1 MADVNHVTDVANN
14 NSGGIAGQTVAEY
27 LRALSAGSAAP
38 GGGSAAALAGALA
51 AALCAMAAKLTLK
64 HLTDPSI
71 RQLMSAAAMDADA
84 LVNRLMSFADQ
95 DACAYI
101 QVMAAY
107 RLPGDSEGDRRS
119 RSSAIQS
126 ALQTATAVPME
137 TLQALSDTVH
147 PLQIVLDNGNIH
159 CRDDAGVALRLLR
172 CAAQSTAAN
181 IRANL
186 KLLSGHYPA
195 SEIQNTFIRISS
207 EITKCLV
214 DLNHRHFEEDTP

>member
-1 MADVNHVTDVANN
+1 MADVNHVTDIANK
-14 NSGGIAGQTVAEY
+14 NSGGVAGQTVAEY

-38 GGGSAAALAGALA
+38 GGGSAAAFAGALA

-64 HLTDPSI
+64 RLTDPSI
-71 RQLMSAAAMDADA
+71 RQPMSAAAMDADA
-84 LVNRLMSFADQ
+84 LVNRLMLLADQ
-95 DACAYI
+95 DACAYV

-159 CRDDAGVALRLLR
+159 CQDDAGVALRLLR

-207 EITKCLV
+207 EITKCLA
-214 DLNHRHFEEDTP
+214 DLNHRYFEDDTP

>member
-1 MADVNHVTDVANN
+1 MADVNHVTDVANK
-14 NSGGIAGQTVAEY
+14 NSGGVAGQTVAEY

-38 GGGSAAALAGALA
+38 GGGSAAALAGSLA

-64 HLTDPSI
+64 RLTDPSI
-71 RQLMSAAAMDADA
+71 RQPMSAAAMDADA
-84 LVNRLMSFADQ
+84 LVNRLMSLADR
-95 DACAYI
+95 DAHAYT

-137 TLQALSDTVH
+137 TLQALSDMVH
-147 PLQIVLDNGNIH
+147 PLQTVLDNGNSH

-186 KLLSGHYPA
+186 KLLSGYYPA

-214 DLNHRHFEEDTP
+214 DLNHRYFEDGTP